1 MKSRSRL
8 AAWMCDG
15 SFFQYIGTAFPS
27 AGFFAVENY
36 ETLLSSHFEWRLF
49 CAKVGQG
56 RDMMKRE
63 KETH

>member
-1 MKSRSRL
+1 
-8 AAWMCDG
+8 MCDG